1 MDWVL
6 EDTRDRISDSQFGGL
21 DGMSAVTA
29 LLFMVRKWYQAM
41 ETSKRITGVTFLD
54 FRKAF
59 DLIDHNQLLKNF
71 DDIGVRLGVIGW
83 YASYLNKRSQIA
95 LYRGAKSERMIT
107 HFGITQGSKLGPI
120 AFIIKI
126 NDLPLATNWDPT
138 DEQNLSNGCDGE
150 TVLFMDDTTLSK
162 VCDVS
167 NHISGT
173 CLGNSQTN
181 VERVACFAHQERM
194 ELNAKKCKEMIIDF
208 RKNKTIIPETII
220 GNQPMPRVK
229 SYKLLGIWLDDDM
242 KWSTNTDYITK
253 KAAKR
258 LYLLR
263 VLKNYGASKDDLK
276 SFYCATIRS
285 IVEYGAQIWH
295 GNLTNEQHDA
305 IDRIQK
311 RALRIIYPGLKY
323 DEALEKRKLKS
334 LKQRRNDLCVELIKS
349 MMQPSHILHRF
360 CCRSKIQ
367 T

>member
-1 MDWVL
+1 
-6 EDTRDRISDSQFGGL
+6 
-21 DGMSAVTA
+21 
-29 LLFMVRKWYQAM
+29 
-41 ETSKRITGVTFLD
+41 
-54 FRKAF
+54 
-59 DLIDHNQLLKNF
+59 
-71 DDIGVRLGVIGW
+71 
-83 YASYLNKRSQIA
+83 
-95 LYRGAKSERMIT
+95 
-107 HFGITQGSKLGPI
+107 
-120 AFIIKI
+120 
-126 NDLPLATNWDPT
+126 
-138 DEQNLSNGCDGE
+138 
-150 TVLFMDDTTLSK
+150 MDDTTFSE

-181 VERVACFAHQERM
+181 VERVACFAQQKRM
-194 ELNAKKCKEMIIDF
+194 ELTAKKCKEMIIDF

-229 SYKLLGIWLDDDM
+229 SYKVLGMWLDDNM

-263 VLKNYGASKDDLK
+263 KLKNHGASKDDRN

-305 IDRIQK
+305 IERIQK

-323 DEALEKRKLKS
+323 DDRSSRERKIEIIEATKK
-334 LKQRRNDLCVELIKS
+334 
-349 MMQPSHILHRF
+349 
-360 CCRSKIQ
+360 
-367 T
+367 